1 MSLKQSLATKQIC
14 KTMNLGK
21 TMAAPL
27 KFTRLCRAQSALKK
41 NAILKAKSLL
51 KIENNYFSLP
61 SLHQFSPF
69 SCPKRE

>member
-21 TMAAPL
+21 TMATPL
-27 KFTRLCRAQSALKK
+27 NFTRLCRAQSAFKK
-41 NAILKAKSLL
+41 NAILMAKSLL
-51 KIENNYFSLP
+51 KIENNYSLP
-61 SLHQFSPF
+61 SLHQFFPF